1 MNPSITILNGSSLV
15 RPSELDLIAGNIG
28 GVYGLPVNC
37 VHVDFDLHN
46 AFDSSR
52 GQYNS
57 TLLLSRLPGP
67 GVPSNGNTLKQ
78 IGLVDVDLFIPVLT
92 FVFGEAQFDG
102 QAAVVSTHRLSNQY
116 YGLPRSHELL
126 LARLEK
132 EIIHELGH
140 TFGMY
145 HCRQFECVMRS
156 STYVEEIDM
165 KKALPCAACTA
176 RLLDLLSRD

>member
-1 MNPSITILNGSSLV
+1 MSASINILNGSSLV
-15 RPSELDLIAGNIG
+15 RPSELERIAENIG
-28 GVYGLPVNC
+28 GIYGLPVRC
-37 VHVDFDLHN
+37 VHAEFDLPK

-57 TLLLSRLPGP
+57 TLLLSGLPGIGGTP
-67 GVPSNGNTLKQ
+67 GPVGPKQ

-92 FVFGEAQFDG
+92 FVFGEAQLDG
-102 QAAVVSTHRLSNQY
+102 EAAVVSTHRLSNQY

-126 LARLEK
+126 LVRLEK
-132 EIIHELGH
+132 ELIHELGH

-165 KKALPCAACTA
+165 KKAIPCSGCTA
-176 RLLDLLSRD
+176 RLLELLSRH

>member
-1 MNPSITILNGSSLV
+1 VSPSITILNGSSLV

-28 GVYGLPVNC
+28 GIYGLPVHC
-37 VHVDFDLHN
+37 VHAEFDLRS

-57 TLLLSRLPGP
+57 TLLLSGLPG
-67 GVPSNGNTLKQ
+67 SRANTDADAPKQ

-92 FVFGEAQFDG
+92 FVFGEAQLSG
-102 QAAVVSTHRLSNQY
+102 GSAVVSTHRLSNQY
-116 YGLPRSHELL
+116 YGLPRSHGLL

-132 EIIHELGH
+132 ELIHELGH

-165 KKALPCAACTA
+165 KKALPCPDCAA
-176 RLLDLLSRD
+176 RLTDLLSAR